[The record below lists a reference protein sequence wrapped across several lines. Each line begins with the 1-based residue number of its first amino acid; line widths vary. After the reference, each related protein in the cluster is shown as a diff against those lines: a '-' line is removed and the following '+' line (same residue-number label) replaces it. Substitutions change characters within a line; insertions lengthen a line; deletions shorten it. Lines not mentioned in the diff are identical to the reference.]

1 MDAFASAPNA
11 VCPVFFSRFDSVGT
25 SGVDFFNQCLSPS
38 DFYYLCPPILKAV
51 SVVKHM
57 FYHRAKGVL
66 VYPIWPTHISFN
78 FFWPDGC
85 HFANW
90 ASNLLIFSPSYVGGL
105 VVSTCF
111 CGPQPFLAF
120 AAEIDFIQSNSCKY
134 I

>member
-1 MDAFASAPNA
+1 MNDYFGLTQDCLGTIKQNFPTLTVDAFASAPNA

-66 VYPIWPTHISFN
+66 VYPIWPTRISFN
-78 FFWPDGC
+78 LFWPDGC

-90 ASNLLIFSPSYVGGL
+90 ASKLLI
-105 VVSTCF
+105 VS
-111 CGPQPFLAF
+111 PFL
-120 AAEIDFIQSNSCKY
+120 C
-134 I
+134 